1 MRNADIGKML
11 NGENAGPKPTR
22 GALKAINTMHRW
34 ARMGF
39 EEGQTEAE
47 RREDIAASE
56 GPRVDDTLFQDVPGE
71 LNV

>member
-1 MRNADIGKML
+1 MRNTDIGRML
-11 NGENAGPKPTR
+11 NGETAKQTLTK
-22 GALKAINTMHRW
+22 GALEAINTMHRW
-34 ARMGF
+34 ARAGF

-71 LNV
+71 IR